1 MLIDTHCHIFN
12 EYYDDIEE
20 LVDEMHDG
28 IIIVSGD
35 NKDSNKEVLEL
46 CQKYDNVYG
55 TVGYH
60 PEFAKTTSLHDLDV
74 LETYLNY
81 DKIVGVGEI
90 GLDYQY
96 NKDDKQEQIDLF
108 KKQIFLAQ
116 KYKKPIVVHSRDATE
131 DTYDI
136 LSENLNG
143 NKCIMH
149 CYSYS
154 VQMAYKFKK
163 LGIKFGVG
171 GTLTFKNNRKTV
183 EVVSDLNLTD
193 FVLETDS
200 PFLTPEPYRG
210 KNNRPYYVSI
220 VAKKIAELKNTS
232 YDKVVEATSQTAK
245 SVFDLR
251 V

>member
-1 MLIDTHCHIFN
+1 MLIDTHCHIFD

-20 LVDEMHDG
+20 LVNEMRDG

-35 NKDSNKEVLEL
+35 NKDSNKEVLDL
-46 CQKYDNVYG
+46 CQRYANVYG

-60 PEFAKTTSLHDLDV
+60 PEFAKTISLSDLDI

-90 GLDYQY
+90 GLDYHY
-96 NKDDKQEQIDLF
+96 SKDDKQEQIDLF

-116 KYKKPIVVHSRDATE
+116 KYKKPIIVHSRDAAE
-131 DTYDI
+131 DTYGI

-171 GTLTFKNNRKTV
+171 GTLTFKNNRKTI
-183 EVVSDLNLTD
+183 EVISELDLPD

-232 YDKVVEATSQTAK
+232 YDKVVEVTSQTAK
-245 SVFDLR
+245 SMFDLK

>member
-90 GLDYQY
+90 GLDYHY

-116 KYKKPIVVHSRDATE
+116 KYKKPIVVHSRDAAE

-163 LGIKFGVG
+163 LGIKFGAG

>member
-90 GLDYQY
+90 GLDYHY

-116 KYKKPIVVHSRDATE
+116 KYKKPIVVHSRDAAE

>member
-35 NKDSNKEVLEL
+35 NKDSNKEVLEI

-90 GLDYQY
+90 GLDYHY

-116 KYKKPIVVHSRDATE
+116 KYKKPIVVHSRDAAE

>member
-46 CQKYDNVYG
+46 CQKYYNVYG

-90 GLDYQY
+90 GLDYHY

-116 KYKKPIVVHSRDATE
+116 KYKKPIVVHSRDAAE

>member
-1 MLIDTHCHIFN
+1 MFCDTHCHIFN

-90 GLDYQY
+90 GLDYHY

-116 KYKKPIVVHSRDATE
+116 KYKKPIVVHSRDAAE

>member
-74 LETYLNY
+74 LETYLNC

-90 GLDYQY
+90 GLDYHY

-116 KYKKPIVVHSRDATE
+116 KYKKPIVVHSRDAAE

-245 SVFDLR
+245 SVFDLML
-251 V
+251 

>member
-1 MLIDTHCHIFN
+1 MI
-12 EYYDDIEE
+12 
-20 LVDEMHDG
+20 
-28 IIIVSGD
+28 
-35 NKDSNKEVLEL
+35 NKS
-46 CQKYDNVYG
+46 
-55 TVGYH
+55 
-60 PEFAKTTSLHDLDV
+60 
-74 LETYLNY
+74 
-81 DKIVGVGEI
+81 
-90 GLDYQY
+90 
-96 NKDDKQEQIDLF
+96 
-108 KKQIFLAQ
+108 
-116 KYKKPIVVHSRDATE
+116 KKPIVVHSRDAAE